1 MGKAGTLSCF
11 ESSVVKGHLSPY
23 CSMYEHICTYITK
36 ISAFL
41 CTSPESNPRNRVL
54 GGAEKDSFITLQAKG
69 DTPGFCLKKT
79 MCLNPS
85 ELDKGLQQWVKG
97 GVSDKIRV

>member
-1 MGKAGTLSCF
+1 MF
-11 ESSVVKGHLSPY
+11 DSSVVKGHLSPY
-23 CSMYEHICTYITK
+23 CSMYEYMCTYVTK

-41 CTSPESNPRNRVL
+41 CTGPESNPRSRVL

-97 GVSDKIRV
+97 GVSNKIRV

>member
-1 MGKAGTLSCF
+1 
-11 ESSVVKGHLSPY
+11 
-23 CSMYEHICTYITK
+23 MYWCWIK
-36 ISAFL
+36 PQKQS
-41 CTSPESNPRNRVL
+41 L

-79 MCLNPS
+79 MFFNPS